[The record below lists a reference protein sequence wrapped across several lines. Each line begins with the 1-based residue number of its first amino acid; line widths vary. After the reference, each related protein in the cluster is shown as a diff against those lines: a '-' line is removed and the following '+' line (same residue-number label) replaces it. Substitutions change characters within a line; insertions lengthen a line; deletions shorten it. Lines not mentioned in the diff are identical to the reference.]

1 MNNHV
6 FCRDLCLERGE
17 PHQGTGNAPGR
28 VLMLAWPRGKWRTPR
43 WESTDMSPA
52 LAASIHNAAQTGL
65 HVALVDRVG
74 ESESLPQLTA
84 LPESVS
90 ADFGTEAEMI
100 NAIDAY
106 AGGTLFSGKTDP
118 RMTILVC
125 TDSRRDACCAR
136 YGFSTYK
143 ALAAIADTT
152 KFNIVQATHIG
163 GCRFAASLMVMP
175 QRQRYGRMTAGQ
187 VPGFLEALA
196 RGQTFLPAYKGRTD
210 APEPVQVAE
219 LAALQWAADRR
230 TPASTLRL
238 SHPGLPVAAAEGDAL
253 DFIAD
258 LGQKR
263 LSIRLRAK
271 NFHIQGNCGVV
282 AQNGGEHSIRWCL
295 DHLAEAPS
303 TPASPDLTWQAP
315 QQFQQQ

>member
-1 MNNHV
+1 MAGHV

-17 PHQGTGNAPGR
+17 PHQGTGDAPQR

-43 WESTDMSPA
+43 WESADMSPA
-52 LAASIHNAAQTGL
+52 LAASIHEAAKSGL

-90 ADFGTEAEMI
+90 ADFSSEADLI
-100 NAIDAY
+100 AAIDAY
-106 AGGTLFSGKTDP
+106 VAGEVFAGTFDP
-118 RMTILVC
+118 RTTIIVC

-143 ALAAIADTT
+143 ALAATADRE

-163 GCRFAASLMVMP
+163 GCRFAASLVVMP

-187 VPGFLEALA
+187 APAFLEALS
-196 RGQTFLPAYKGRTD
+196 RGQIFLPAYKGRTD
-210 APEPVQVAE
+210 EPEPLQVAE
-219 LAALQWAADRR
+219 LAALQWAADNDA
-230 TPASTLRL
+230 PASVRL
-238 SHPGLPVAAAEGDAL
+238 SHGGLPDTPRDGDELVLSAE
-253 DFIAD
+253 
-258 LGQKR
+258 LGANR

-271 NFHIQGNCGVV
+271 SFHVQGNCGVV
-282 AQNGGEHSIRWCL
+282 AKGGGGDQIRWCL
-295 DHLAEAPS
+295 DQMS
-303 TPASPDLTWQAP
+303 VAS
-315 QQFQQQ
+315 